1 MTSIDEIHV
10 AERLQFWLDFE
21 LAQIENQPIR
31 QERSM
36 AFGAILLLQML
47 ALDLLG
53 ERSNAYIHIRNE
65 LERVSRDNKEKA

>member
-10 AERLQFWLDFE
+10 AERLRFWLDFE
-21 LAQIENQPIR
+21 LVQIENQPIK

-36 AFGAILLLQML
+36 AFGAILVLQML

-53 ERSNAYIHIRNE
+53 ERSNIYIHIRNT
-65 LERVSRDNKEKA
+65 LDRIAKEDTSK